1 MRLFLI
7 DYENVN
13 SAGLH
18 GIGQAAPD
26 DRVILFHSHAAN
38 TISFELFD
46 ELKAACIA
54 PERVCIS
61 KTGKNALDFQLVTFL
76 GYLIAREKADEFYII
91 SKDTGFQSTV
101 TFCRE
106 YLGTNVQ
113 LRSSIKAAIGNQPAA
128 KKAKAKPVVKPIV
141 QKAPKNAAKKKGKT
155 ATVSM
160 KKRTAV
166 IQVQSAPIPAPAA
179 AVKQDSVPVSL
190 DFVRSLIEPPVTAE
204 TASEILHCLQDSH
217 SKTEFHNALQQH
229 FDKDNVKLYYHC
241 MKPCFFSFA
250 AED

>member
-1 MRLFLI
+1 MRIFLI

-46 ELKAACIA
+46 ELKSASVI

-76 GYLIAREKADEFYII
+76 GYLIAKEHAGEYYII
-91 SKDTGFQSTV
+91 SRDSGFESTV
-101 TFCRE
+101 TFCRD

-113 LRSSIKAAIGNQPAA
+113 LRHSIKAAIGSQSA
-128 KKAKAKPVVKPIV
+128 KKAKKAATVVKPTV
-141 QKAPKNAAKKKGKT
+141 QSAPVRKNGKK
-155 ATVSM
+155 ATVSL
-160 KKRTAV
+160 KKRSAA
-166 IQVQSAPIPAPAA
+166 IQVQSAPIPVPVATAKPESAA
-179 AVKQDSVPVSL
+179 VSL
-190 DFVRSLIEPPVTAE
+190 DYVRSLIEPPVTAE

-241 MKPCFFSFA
+241 MKPAFVSFA
-250 AED
+250 AEE

>member
-18 GIGQAAPD
+18 GIGQAEPN

-46 ELKAACIA
+46 ELKSAPVV

-61 KTGKNALDFQLVTFL
+61 RTGKNALDFQLVTFL
-76 GYLIAREKADEFYII
+76 GFLIAKEPKSEFYII
-91 SKDTGFQSTV
+91 SRDSGFESTAA
-101 TFCRE
+101 FCRE
-106 YLGTNVQ
+106 YLGTEVM
-113 LRSSIKAAIGNQPAA
+113 LRSSIKAAIGSQTA
-128 KKAKAKPVVKPIV
+128 KKAKKAAVVKPAM
-141 QKAPKNAAKKKGKT
+141 QKASVKKNGKK
-155 ATVSM
+155 ATVSL
-160 KKRTAV
+160 KKRSTV
-166 IQVQSAPIPAPAA
+166 IQVQSAPIPVPAA
-179 AVKQDSVPVSL
+179 ASSGGSGFSVEYI
-190 DFVRSLIEPPVTAE
+190 RSLIEQPITPE
-204 TASEILHCLQDSH
+204 TAAEILHCLEDSR

-241 MKPCFFSFA
+241 MKPTFSSFGS
-250 AED
+250 AE

>member
-18 GIGQAAPD
+18 GIGLAEPG

-46 ELKAACIA
+46 ELKSAAVV

-61 KTGKNALDFQLVTFL
+61 RTGKNALDFQLVTFL
-76 GYLIAREKADEFYII
+76 GYLIAKEPSREFYII
-91 SKDTGFQSTV
+91 SRDSGFESTV

-106 YLGTNVQ
+106 YLGTEVM
-113 LRSSIKAAIGNQPAA
+113 LRTSIKAAIGSQPA
-128 KKAKAKPVVKPIV
+128 KKAKKAAVVKPTV
-141 QKAPKNAAKKKGKT
+141 QKSAAKKNGKK
-155 ATVSM
+155 ATVSL
-160 KKRTAV
+160 KKRSTV
-166 IQVQSAPIPAPAA
+166 IQVQSAPMPVPAA
-179 AVKQDSVPVSL
+179 AVQTDKAGYSV
-190 DFVRSLIEPPVTAE
+190 DYIRSLIEQPITPE
-204 TASEILHCLQDSH
+204 TAAEILHCLEDSR

-241 MKPCFFSFA
+241 MKPTFASFGSEGQA
-250 AED
+250 

>member
-1 MRLFLI
+1 MRIFLI

-46 ELKAACIA
+46 ELKNAAVL

-76 GYLIAREKADEFYII
+76 GYLIAKEHAEDYFII
-91 SKDTGFQSTV
+91 SRDSGFESTV
-101 TFCRE
+101 TFCRDF
-106 YLGTNVQ
+106 LGTNVQ
-113 LRSSIKAAIGNQPAA
+113 LRSSIKAAIGSQPVKKAKATTAPIVKPAVQKPAA
-128 KKAKAKPVVKPIV
+128 KK
-141 QKAPKNAAKKKGKT
+141 NGKK
-155 ATVSM
+155 ATVSL
-160 KKRTAV
+160 KKRAAV
-166 IQVQSAPIPAPAA
+166 IQVQSAPIPAPVATVHTESTSFSA
-179 AVKQDSVPVSL
+179 DY
-190 DFVRSLIEPPVTAE
+190 VRSLIRPPITAE
-204 TASEILHCLQDSH
+204 TANEILHCLQDSR

-241 MKPCFFSFA
+241 MKPTFSSFA
-250 AED
+250 AEE